1 MHSLPGVLDR
11 DEVTFLICIV
21 MLAYQLLEAFPLVAG
36 KNLVLRPAA
45 GIIAFLI
52 FFSLTLISP
61 FFKSFFHSLS
71 LENSGHL
78 GVFEGDE
85 VTLLLLVRVINIFYL
100 IFLVSL
106 FKSDS

>member
-52 FFSLTLISP
+52 LFSIILVYSHTITSRSI
-61 FFKSFFHSLS
+61 FFKLILCISSNSL
-71 LENSGHL
+71 
-78 GVFEGDE
+78 
-85 VTLLLLVRVINIFYL
+85 IN
-100 IFLVSL
+100 
-106 FKSDS
+106 FKVCL

>member
-45 GIIAFLI
+45 GIIAFLTVFFII
-52 FFSLTLISP
+52 FVPPNNPL
-61 FFKSFFHSLS
+61 
-71 LENSGHL
+71 
-78 GVFEGDE
+78 
-85 VTLLLLVRVINIFYL
+85 
-100 IFLVSL
+100 
-106 FKSDS
+106 